1 MKVLQEPDKVNFLQR
16 QDGLR
21 RMTVML
27 LVLTAVGSAGIGCM
41 GGLATGLLDY
51 QMVTRTRTLD
61 NPADLLPAVILGA
74 ALSLGITLLVV
85 FVRLVMLHFSR
96 RSSRHF
102 FRARDLNEES
112 EKTALGQAD
121 LRLMNVVEE
130 MAIAASIPMPHVFLM
145 EEDWTINSFAMARG
159 SRSSIIGVTAGARSE
174 LTRDELQSV
183 IAHEIA
189 HLANGDAAI
198 NIRLLAL
205 IQGFRWF
212 YDTSVMIIGAPFRRF
227 ESFKLAF
234 FLAFYLTMLFGVFFV
249 MGAFGVG
256 IARLMQ
262 AAIARQREYLADASA
277 VQFTRSTSGLLDALR
292 RAGRMQQS
300 RKHRPTHTAAFMMFV
315 SPYRA
320 RSWLLRT
327 HPKIEQRVEAVS
339 AMTPGMA
346 THASLAGDGLAP
358 PANHSTRCVVHRLT
372 FQ

>member
-1 MKVLQEPDKVNFLQR
+1 MEVTQKPDKINFFQR
-16 QDGLR
+16 QDELR

-27 LVLTAVGSAGIGCM
+27 LMLTAIGSAGIGCM
-41 GGLATGLLDY
+41 GGLATGLLEY
-51 QMVTRTRTLD
+51 QLLTRTGAFD

-74 ALSLGITLLVV
+74 TLTLGITLLVI
-85 FVRLVMLHFSR
+85 FVRLLMLHFSR
-96 RSSRHF
+96 RSSRRF
-102 FRARDLNEES
+102 FQARDLNDEAKEV
-112 EKTALGQAD
+112 ALGQAD
-121 LRLMNVVEE
+121 RRLMNVVEE
-130 MAIAASIPMPHVFLM
+130 MAIAASVSMPHVFVM
-145 EEDWTINSFAMARG
+145 EEDWTINSFAMTRG
-159 SRSSIIGVTAGARSE
+159 SRSSIIGVTAGARNE

-189 HLANGDAAI
+189 HISNGDAAI

-212 YDTSVMIIGAPFRRF
+212 YDTSVLFIGAPFRTF

-277 VQFTRSTSGLLDALR
+277 VQFTRSTRGLLDALR
-292 RAGRMQQS
+292 RAGRAQQS

-320 RSWLLRT
+320 QSWLLRT
-327 HPKIEQRVEAVS
+327 HPKIEQRIEATH
-339 AMTPGMA
+339 AMTPGM
-346 THASLAGDGLAP
+346 TIDTSVAG
-358 PANHSTRCVVHRLT
+358 ANPTIRY
-372 FQ
+372 